1 VVPKLP
7 IVAKIEIAPGSVD
20 KVLPLLTALRDR
32 CLKDEPETLASEV
45 LKPREGDT
53 TLLIYE
59 VYQDDAAFDAHWK
72 GASVARVR
80 EEAGEMI
87 VKITGTRCA
96 LLE

>member
-1 VVPKLP
+1 VVPKLA

-20 KVLPLLTALRDR
+20 KVLPLLTAHRDR
-32 CLKDEPETLASEV
+32 CLKDEPGTLAFEI
-45 LKPREGDT
+45 LKPREDDT
-53 TLLIYE
+53 ALLIYE

-72 GASVARVR
+72 GASVARAQ

-96 LLE
+96 LVE